1 MEQNYNSHYERLND
15 FWRSLIL
22 SIEKWQKSYSS
33 AFPSFTKKDMFNYI
47 KPLLK
52 KSPDNVILHAA
63 ANDSVNNPSR
73 TVLENT
79 LSLKHSAETLL
90 ANARVCISNLITR
103 ADNGKPKLTVKK
115 TCQ

>member
-1 MEQNYNSHYERLND
+1 MEQNYNSHCERLND
-15 FWRSLIL
+15 FRRSLIL
-22 SIEKWQKSYSS
+22 SIEKWQKSYTSP
-33 AFPSFTKKDMFNYI
+33 FPRFTKKDMFNYI